1 MTARFLYSSAR
12 TPPIP
17 AVTFALL
24 TPDGLRSVPGVEG
37 HFDTA
42 ADATVIPLRLVG
54 HLGLLPAWQV
64 TAHGFAGGTYRLDV
78 YRVRL
83 DLPGL
88 APLLVGA
95 IAHGDEKYVL
105 IGRDILNQFRVTF
118 DGPAGATE
126 FH

>member
-1 MTARFLYSSAR
+1 MTVQFVYSTNR

-17 AVTFALL
+17 AAIITVLS
-24 TPDGLRSVPGVEG
+24 PDGLRAIPGVEG

-54 HLGLLPAWQV
+54 RLGLVLAWQV
-64 TAHGFAGGTYRLDV
+64 TAHGFAGGKFRLDV
-78 YRVRL
+78 YKVRL

-88 APLLVGA
+88 APLLVNA
-95 IAHGDEKYVL
+95 IAQGDEKYVL
-105 IGRDILNQFRVTF
+105 IGRDVLNQFRVTF
-118 DGPAGATE
+118 DGPAGVTE